1 MAGLWESL
9 LSEHRAP
16 RDAESTLSIR
26 RIAACWRGLGGN
38 AAGAVAELEQTL
50 GGCTEAL
57 GSAHPLAWFTRRNLA
72 FWRARAG
79 RA

>member
-1 MAGLWESL
+1 MRK
-9 LSEHRAP
+9 HTAP
-16 RDAESTLSIR
+16 RDAEGTLSIR

-38 AAGAVAELEQTL
+38 AAGAVAELEKIL
-50 GGCTEAL
+50 DGCVEAL
-57 GSAHPLAWFTRRNLA
+57 GSEHLLTRFTRRNLA